1 MAAWYARQN
10 SRGGLVGVDEDWE
23 ERTAYLVIII
33 GSLIGGGHQN
43 RERVARVRVR
53 VVGRSSN
60 GVVGM
65 QCHAGARK
73 RLGARLVGF
82 LPVDTGL
89 ATLLWI
95 SIALS
100 ERGRLCQGAYSR
112 DCSGALVVGK
122 VIL

>member
-1 MAAWYARQN
+1 
-10 SRGGLVGVDEDWE
+10 
-23 ERTAYLVIII
+23 
-33 GSLIGGGHQN
+33 
-43 RERVARVRVR
+43 
-53 VVGRSSN
+53 
-60 GVVGM
+60 M
-65 QCHAGARK
+65 QRHAGARK